1 MLGDPII
8 VFSEQVM
15 DPTVQYILSMI
26 IFIAIPFILYVAYSI
41 YFWKKR
47 FDFRKIHN
55 VQQYKPM
62 PRQLRMITTISKVY
76 IILNLLT
83 GGFSLYSTVQYRG
96 EIKPDYS
103 RNLMNVQGVGQEELG
118 RKLFELKGSIVLVD
132 IS

>member
-8 VFSEQVM
+8 VFAEKVI
-15 DPTVQYILSMI
+15 DPKSQYVLSMI

-62 PRQLRMITTISKVY
+62 PRQLRMITTISKMY
-76 IILNLLT
+76 IVLNLLT
-83 GGFSLYSTVQYRG
+83 GGFSLYSTIQYRD
-96 EIKPDYS
+96 EIKPER
-103 RNLMNVQGVGQEELG
+103 RNLMNVKGPGHDKLG
-118 RKLFELKGSIVLVD
+118 RHMFKGKGRNILAYVC
-132 IS
+132 